1 MTSAATPSD
10 PTPEATPA
18 SGPAGGTTDGRR
30 PTALVTGATAGLGAG
45 FADRLAAR
53 GHDLVLV
60 ARDESRLASTAA
72 ALRARHGVEVE
83 VLSADLSDRAA
94 LERVA
99 QRVADPARPV
109 DVLVNNAGFGLRQR
123 FVDGVPADH
132 ERMFDVLCRAVMVLS
147 RAAAGAMVPRG
158 RGRVLNVGSVA
169 GLVPGGGH
177 YSAAKAYVI
186 VLTETLAGELRG
198 TGVTATVVA
207 PGYVRTEFHDRS
219 GMRKGGRSAL
229 SDRVWLDVADVVDAA
244 LDDLFAGRAVSVPTR
259 RWAVVAT
266 VVDVL
271 PRGLVSRVWNRMP
284 GGAARR
290 YPTSGA

>member
-1 MTSAATPSD
+1 MTSATP
-10 PTPEATPA
+10 APA
-18 SGPAGGTTDGRR
+18 SGPPPASRPGAPR

-45 FADRLAAR
+45 YAAALARR

-60 ARDESRLASTAA
+60 ARDPGRLEATAA
-72 ALRARHGVEVE
+72 RLREHHGVEVE
-83 VLSADLSDRAA
+83 VVSADLSQRAD
-94 LERVA
+94 LQRVA
-99 QRVADPARPV
+99 DRVADPARPV

-123 FVDGVPADH
+123 FHDGVPADH

-198 TGVTATVVA
+198 TGVGATVVE
-207 PGYVRTEFHDRS
+207 PGYVRTEFHARS
-219 GMRKGGRSAL
+219 GMRSGGRSGL
-229 SDRVWLDVADVVDAA
+229 SDRLWLDVEEVVDAS

-259 RWAVVAT
+259 RWKVVSSLLD
-266 VVDVL
+266 VV
-271 PRGLVSRVWNRMP
+271 PRRVVSTVWNNVP
-284 GGAARR
+284 SGARR
-290 YPTSGA
+290 RHPTEH

>member
-1 MTSAATPSD
+1 MTSAATPSG
-10 PTPEATPA
+10 PTPEGQT
-18 SGPAGGTTDGRR
+18 AGGQTSGGAR

-53 GHDLVLV
+53 GHDLVIV
-60 ARDESRLASTAA
+60 ARDEARLASTAQE
-72 ALRARHGVEVE
+72 LRSRHGVAVE
-83 VLSADLSDRAA
+83 VLAADLSDRAA
-94 LERVA
+94 LGRVA
-99 QRVADPARPV
+99 ERIADPARPV
-109 DVLVNNAGFGLRQR
+109 DVVVNNAGFGLRQR

-147 RAAAGAMVPRG
+147 RAAVGAMVPRG
-158 RGRVLNVGSVA
+158 RGRVLNVGSIA

-177 YSAAKAYVI
+177 YSAAKAYVM

-219 GMRKGGRSAL
+219 GMRKGGRSAV
-229 SDRVWLDVADVVDAA
+229 SDRVWLDVDDVVDAA
-244 LDDLFAGRAVSVPTR
+244 LDDLFAGRSVSIPTR
-259 RWAVVAT
+259 RWAAVAT
-266 VVDVL
+266 IVDVL
-271 PRGLVSRVWNRMP
+271 PRGFVSRVWNRMP

>member
-1 MTSAATPSD
+1 MTSDPRTSATAPGD
-10 PTPEATPA
+10 PVPDGVVPA
-18 SGPAGGTTDGRR
+18 RRTTR
-30 PTALVTGATAGLGAG
+30 PTALVTGASAGLGAG

-60 ARDESRLASTAA
+60 ARDEARLAAA
-72 ALRARHGVEVE
+72 AQDLRTRHGVEVE
-83 VLSADLSDRAA
+83 VLAADLSDRAA

-109 DVLVNNAGFGLRQR
+109 DVVVNNAGFGLRQR

-147 RAAAGAMVPRG
+147 RAAVGAMVPRG
-158 RGRVLNVGSVA
+158 HGYLLNVGSIA

-198 TGVTATVVA
+198 TGVSATVVS

-219 GMRKGGRSAL
+219 GMRKGGRSAV
-229 SDRVWLDVADVVDAA
+229 SDRVWLDVDDVVDAA
-244 LDDLFAGRAVSVPTR
+244 LDDLFAGRGVSIPTR
-259 RWAVVAT
+259 RWSALAT

-271 PRGLVSRVWNRMP
+271 PRGVVARVWNRMP

-290 YPTSGA
+290 FPTSGG

>member
-1 MTSAATPSD
+1 MTSDPRPSATAAGD
-10 PTPEATPA
+10 PAPD
-18 SGPAGGTTDGRR
+18 GGAPRAAR
-30 PTALVTGATAGLGAG
+30 PTALVTGASAGLGAG

-60 ARDESRLASTAA
+60 ARDEARLAAA
-72 ALRARHGVEVE
+72 AEALRTRHGVEVE
-83 VLSADLSDRAA
+83 VLAADLSDRAA
-94 LERVA
+94 LQRVA
-99 QRVADPARPV
+99 ERVADPVRPV

-147 RAAAGAMVPRG
+147 RAAVGAMVGRG
-158 RGRVLNVGSVA
+158 RGRVLNVGSIA

-198 TGVTATVVA
+198 TGVTATVVS

-219 GMRKGGRSAL
+219 GMRKGGRSAV
-229 SDRVWLDVADVVDAA
+229 SDRVWLDVEDVVDAA
-244 LDDLFAGRAVSVPTR
+244 LDDLFAGRSVSIPTR
-259 RWAVVAT
+259 RWSALAT

-271 PRGLVSRVWNRMP
+271 PRGFVARVWNRMP

>member
-1 MTSAATPSD
+1 MTSDPRTGPPAAGEPVPD
-10 PTPEATPA
+10 ADATAPR
-18 SGPAGGTTDGRR
+18 SSR
-30 PTALVTGATAGLGAG
+30 PTALVTGASAGLGAG

-60 ARDESRLASTAA
+60 ARDEARLAAA
-72 ALRARHGVEVE
+72 AQGLRARHGVEVE
-83 VLSADLSDRAA
+83 VLAADLSDRAA

-147 RAAAGAMVPRG
+147 RAAVGAMVPRG
-158 RGRVLNVGSVA
+158 HGHVLNVGSIA

-198 TGVTATVVA
+198 TGVTATVVS

-219 GMRKGGRSAL
+219 GMRKGGRSAV
-229 SDRVWLDVADVVDAA
+229 SDRVWLDVEEVVDPA
-244 LDDLFAGRAVSVPTR
+244 LDDLFAGRSTSIPTR
-259 RWAVVAT
+259 RWAALAT

-271 PRGLVSRVWNRMP
+271 PRGLVAAVWNRMP
-284 GGAARR
+284 GGATRR
-290 YPTSGA
+290 HPTSGA

>member
-1 MTSAATPSD
+1 MTSAAS
-10 PTPEATPA
+10 
-18 SGPAGGTTDGRR
+18 RR

-60 ARDESRLASTAA
+60 ARDAGRLDATAER
-72 ALRARHGVEVE
+72 LRSAHGVQVE
-83 VLSADLSDRAA
+83 VLSADLSDRADLA
-94 LERVA
+94 RTAE
-99 QRVADPARPV
+99 RVADPDRPV

-123 FVDGVPADH
+123 FRDGVPADH

-147 RAAAGAMVPRG
+147 RAATGAMVDRG
-158 RGRVLNVGSVA
+158 RGRILNVGSVA

-186 VLTETLAGELRG
+186 VLTETMAGELRG
-198 TGVTATVVA
+198 TGVTATVVE
-207 PGYVRTEFHDRS
+207 PGYVRTEFHARS
-219 GMRKGGRSAL
+219 GMRSGGGSGVTSRI
-229 SDRVWLDVADVVDAA
+229 WLDVDEVVDAA
-244 LDDLFAGRAVSVPTR
+244 LDDLFAGRTVSIPTR
-259 RWAVVAT
+259 RWKAVST

-284 GGAARR
+284 
-290 YPTSGA
+290 SGAKRRHPTD